1 MKPGVPWN
9 FVLSGVYDP
18 CFPHPEVLK
27 FFIQFLHFYKKKKS
41 KKIIKILY
49 FLQSSMMIGKY

>member
-27 FFIQFLHFYKKKKS
+27 FFFQFLNFYKKKKS
-41 KKIIKILY
+41 LKSFI
-49 FLQSSMMIGKY
+49 FCRSMMIGKY